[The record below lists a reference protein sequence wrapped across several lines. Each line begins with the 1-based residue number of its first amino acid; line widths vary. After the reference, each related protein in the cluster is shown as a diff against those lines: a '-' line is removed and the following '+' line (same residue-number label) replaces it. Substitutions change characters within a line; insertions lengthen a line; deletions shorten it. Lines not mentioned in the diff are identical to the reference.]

1 MKFILNLIAVMCI
14 IGGLVTAFETS
25 GGTGGIIIL
34 IGIICAA
41 LAGGTKE
48 KDND

>member
-1 MKFILNLIAVMCI
+1 MKFILNLIAIMCI

-25 GGTGGIIIL
+25 GGTGSIIIL

-41 LAGGTKE
+41 IAGGTE
-48 KDND
+48 GKDSD